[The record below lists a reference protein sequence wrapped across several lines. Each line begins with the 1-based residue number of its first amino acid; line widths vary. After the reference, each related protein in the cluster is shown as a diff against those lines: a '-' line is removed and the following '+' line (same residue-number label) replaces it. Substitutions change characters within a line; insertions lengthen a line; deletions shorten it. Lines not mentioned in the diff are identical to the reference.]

1 MSTNLLIVLRTMSKV
16 GIYALIILQSMTLAL
31 AGDVNSQ
38 GKLLKDLSIQLTEE
52 RIELLQLFRSI
63 EEKTGISFAYKI
75 REIRGT
81 EISITPR
88 EWNLEDL
95 LREISIQKKLSFR
108 RINKTITVNKSATE
122 SSLPVV
128 FDDYTEKIQVKGRV
142 VDENNEPLPGATVLE
157 KGTSNG
163 TITDMEGN
171 YMISV
176 DEDAVLVVR
185 FLGYATVEQAV
196 AGRNVIDFNLE
207 ADLQSLSEIV
217 VVGYATQLKEN
228 VTGAITEIKS
238 DFLENRPL
246 TDVQSGL
253 IAAAPGVRINQNTG
267 RPGSSPSIS
276 IRGRTTFGSDGGVLV
291 IVDGVESALGFV
303 DPNVIES
310 ITVLKDA
317 SASAIYGS
325 RAANGVILITT
336 KSGERGG
343 RMRVNYTFNTGW
355 QTPTMV
361 PELVNAED
369 YMIMRNK
376 GAVNDGNAEEFTP
389 EEIELARNG
398 GTFDTDWADVLYN
411 NPARQTTHSLNITG
425 ASDRSD
431 YLFSLGYL
439 TQEGINIAADD
450 YQRYNLRL
458 KLNND
463 ATDWLRVGTNVSL
476 TYRDQQS
483 VPIEGDREYRAVPLY
498 PVQLED
504 GRFVLGDGGT
514 SPNPALASSRGAF
527 DTDER
532 ISIEAQ
538 LFARFQI
545 LDGLSFEQKF
555 SVRTVDESSSTWR
568 QDIDYV
574 NLNFVDG
581 ALVDTVAIQALPEG
595 NRYTLGDSRNTR
607 FIHQSI
613 LKYDKSFSN
622 HNFNLLAGFQSDEQI
637 NTGFSAGRQT
647 YLLTALQDLDLG
659 TLPDDGIGSLGLG
672 NTSSRSAWTLAS
684 VFGRISYNYNSK
696 YLIEGSFRYDG
707 SSRFASDNRWGFFPS
722 ASVGWNLGRES
733 FFVDNVSF
741 VDVFKLRASWGQLG
755 DAFTSGIGNYG
766 TFQTVNQND
775 GYVWP
780 NGSEAGFVPGTIANP
795 NLVWETATVRNIG
808 LDAVFFGDKLN
819 LEVEYFVNDREDILD
834 GSPAVPDEFGFN
846 VPTLNGAKM
855 RSEGWEFNISHSNT
869 VGDIRYTVGV
879 NYSNANNEVLQL
891 GESGPRVGGNVIDV
905 GQPFNAIRGFRTDG
919 FFRDQFDIDD
929 YNEAYEVTSELFPP
943 SIGRPRIVDANDDGI
958 IDNEDRVI
966 LDDNTNNHFVGGR
979 LSVTYKN
986 LTLSAI
992 INGILQRKVYWNG
1005 AQVDLHFSGGV
1016 GSPFAAHKSS
1026 YDPDRPFETSN
1037 AEFPRITSGLANYNR
1052 SDLWLKDAAYVR
1064 LRNVTLAYDAAPL
1077 ARKILSDIASLK
1089 IYASIENP
1097 LILWTNFFA
1106 EETGWDP
1113 ELGVGSVSYPLPR
1126 TIAFGLNLNF

>member
-1 MSTNLLIVLRTMSKV
+1 MSTNLLIVLRIMSKV
-16 GIYALIILQSMTLAL
+16 GIYALFILQSLTLAL
-31 AGDVNSQ
+31 ASDVNSQ

-52 RIELLQLFRSI
+52 KIELIQLFRSI
-63 EEKTGISFAYKI
+63 EEETGISFAYKVK
-75 REIRGT
+75 EIRGA

-108 RINKTITVNKSATE
+108 RINKTITVNKSATAR
-122 SSLPVV
+122 SLPVV
-128 FDDYTEKIQVKGRV
+128 LDDYTEKIQVTGRV

-157 KGTSNG
+157 KGTANG
-163 TITDMEGN
+163 TITDMDGN
-171 YMISV
+171 YTISV
-176 DEDAVLVVR
+176 EEDAILVVR
-185 FLGYATVEQAV
+185 FLGYSTIEQAV
-196 AGRNVIDFNLE
+196 AGRSVIDFNLE

-238 DFLENRPL
+238 DFLENRPI

-253 IAAAPGVRINQNTG
+253 IAAAPGVRINQSTG
-267 RPGSSPSIS
+267 RPGESAGIS
-276 IRGRTTFGSDGGVLV
+276 IRGRTTFGNDGGVLV

-336 KSGERGG
+336 KSAKQGDRT
-343 RMRVNYTFNTGW
+343 RVNYTFNTGW

-376 GAVNDGNAEEFTP
+376 GAENDGIPEEFTA

-504 GRFVLGDGGT
+504 GRFILGDGGT

-527 DTDER
+527 DTEER

-538 LFARFQI
+538 LYARFQI
-545 LDGLSFEQKF
+545 LEGLSFEQKF
-555 SVRTVDESSSTWR
+555 SVRTVDESNGTWR
-568 QDIDYV
+568 QDVDYV

-581 ALVDTVAIQALPEG
+581 VYVDTVAIPALPAA
-595 NRYTLGDSRNTR
+595 NRYSLQDSRNTR

-613 LKYDKSFSN
+613 LTYDKSFSN
-622 HNFNLLAGFQSDEQI
+622 HNFNFLAGFQSDEQI
-637 NTGFSAGRQT
+637 NTGFSAGRQNF
-647 YLLTALQDLDLG
+647 LLTSLQDLDLG

-672 NTSSRSAWTLAS
+672 NTSQRSAWTLAS

-696 YLIEGSFRYDG
+696 YLVEGSFRYDG
-707 SSRFASDNRWGFFPS
+707 SSRFAGDNRWGFFPS

-733 FFVDNVSF
+733 FFIDNVSF
-741 VDVFKLRASWGQLG
+741 VDVLKLRASWGQLG
-755 DAFTSGIGNYG
+755 DAFSSGIGNYS
-766 TFQTVNQND
+766 TFQTVNQNN

-780 NGSEAGFVPGTIANP
+780 NGPEVGFAPGTVANP

-808 LDAVFFGDKLN
+808 LDAVLFGDKLN
-819 LEVEYFVNDREDILD
+819 LEVEYFINDREDILD
-834 GSPAVPDEFGFN
+834 GSPAVPDEFGFDA
-846 VPTLNGAKM
+846 PTLNGAKM

-869 VGDIRYTVGV
+869 VGDIGYSVGV

-891 GESGPRVGGNVIDV
+891 GESGPRIGGTVIDV

-929 YNEAYEVTSELFPP
+929 YNEAYEVTSDLFPP
-943 SIGRPRIVDANDDGI
+943 AVGLPRIVDANGDGI
-958 IDNEDRVI
+958 INNDDRVI

-992 INGILQRKVYWNG
+992 INGILQRKVYWTG
-1005 AQVDLHFSGGV
+1005 EQVNLHFSGGV

-1026 YDPDRPFETSN
+1026 FDPDRPFETID
-1037 AEFPRITSGLANYNR
+1037 AEFPRITSGQANYNR

-1064 LRNVTLAYDAAPL
+1064 LRNVTLAYDAAHL
-1077 ARKILSDIASLK
+1077 ARKALPGISSLK

-1097 LILWTNFFA
+1097 MILWTNFFA

-1113 ELGVGSVSYPLPR
+1113 ELGVGSVSYPLAR

>member
-1 MSTNLLIVLRTMSKV
+1 MNTKLLIVLRIMSKV
-16 GIYALIILQSMTLAL
+16 GIYALIIMQSLTLAM

-38 GKLLKDLSIQLTEE
+38 GKLLKEFSIQLTEE
-52 RIELLQLFRSI
+52 KIELLQLFKSI
-63 EEKTGISFAYKI
+63 EKNTGISFAYKVK
-75 REIRGT
+75 EIRGT
-81 EISITPR
+81 EVSITPR
-88 EWNLEDL
+88 GEWNLEDL
-95 LREISIQKKLSFR
+95 LREISVQRKLSFR
-108 RINKTITVNKSATE
+108 RINKTITVNKSAT
-122 SSLPVV
+122 PVV
-128 FDDYTEKIQVKGRV
+128 FDDYNEKIRV
-142 VDENNEPLPGATVLE
+142 SGTVFDENNEPLPGATVLE

-163 TITDMEGN
+163 TITDMNGAYTLSIE
-171 YMISV
+171 
-176 DEDAVLVVR
+176 EDAILEVR
-185 FLGYATVEQAV
+185 FVGYAAAEQAV
-196 AGRNVIDFNLE
+196 SGRSVINFTME

-238 DFLENRPL
+238 EFLENRPL
-246 TDVQSGL
+246 TDVQTGL
-253 IAAAPGVRINQNTG
+253 IAAAPGVRINQSTG
-267 RPGSSPSIS
+267 RPGESPNVS

-336 KSGERGG
+336 KSAVQGD

-355 QTPTMV
+355 QNPTMV

-376 GAVNDGNAEEFTP
+376 GALNDGIAEEFTA
-389 EEIELARNG
+389 EEIEMARNG
-398 GTFDTDWADVLYN
+398 GTFNTDWADVLYN

-425 ASDRSD
+425 ASDKSD

-476 TYRDQQS
+476 TYRDQES
-483 VPIEGDREYRAVPLY
+483 VPVEGDREYRAVPLY
-498 PVQLED
+498 PVQLD
-504 GRFVLGDGGT
+504 DKRFVLGDAGT

-527 DTDER
+527 DTEER

-538 LFARFQI
+538 VYARFQI
-545 LDGLSFEQKF
+545 LKGLSFEQKF
-555 SVRTVDESSSTWR
+555 SVRTVDESNRTWR

-581 ALVDTVAIQALPEG
+581 AYVDTVGVLALPEA
-595 NRYTLGDSRNTR
+595 NRYGVLDSRNTR

-613 LKYDKSFSN
+613 LTYDKSFSN
-622 HNFNLLAGFQSDEQI
+622 HNFNFLAGFQSDEQI
-637 NTGFSAGRQT
+637 NTGFSAGRQSF
-647 YLLTALQDLDLG
+647 LLTSLQDLDLG
-659 TLPDDGIGSLGLG
+659 TLPDDDVGSLGLG
-672 NTSSRSAWTLAS
+672 NTSQRSAWTLAS
-684 VFGRISYNYNSK
+684 VFGRVSYNYNSK
-696 YLIEGSFRYDG
+696 YMIEGSFRYDG
-707 SSRFASDNRWGFFPS
+707 VSRFAEDNRWGFFPS
-722 ASVGWNLGRES
+722 ASVGWNLGREP
-733 FFVDNVSF
+733 FFIDNVSF

-755 DAFTSGIGNYG
+755 DAFTSGIGNYD

-780 NGSEAGFVPGTIANP
+780 NGSEAGFVPGTVANP
-795 NLVWETATVRNIG
+795 DLVWETATVRNIG
-808 LDAVFFGDKLN
+808 LDAVFLDNKLN
-819 LEVEYFVNDREDILD
+819 IEVEYFVNDREDILD
-834 GSPAVPDEFGFN
+834 GSPAVPDEFGFDA
-846 VPTLNGAKM
+846 PTLNGAKM
-855 RSEGWEFNISHSNT
+855 RSKGWEFNLSHSNT
-869 VGDIRYTVGV
+869 VGDISYSVGV
-879 NYSNANNEVLQL
+879 NYSNADNEVLRL
-891 GESGPRVGGNVIDV
+891 GESGPRIGGTVIDV

-929 YNEAYEVTSELFPP
+929 YNEAYEVTSDLFPP
-943 SIGRPRIVDANDDGI
+943 VIGRPRIADANGDGI
-958 IDNEDRVI
+958 INNDDRVI
-966 LDDNTNNHFVGGR
+966 LDDNTDNHFVGSR

-992 INGILQRKVYWNG
+992 INGVLQRKVYWNG
-1005 AQVDLHFSGGV
+1005 QQVDLHFSGGV

-1052 SDLWLKDAAYVR
+1052 SDLWLKEAAYIR
-1064 LRNVTLAYDAAPL
+1064 LRNVTLAYDAASL
-1077 ARKILSDIASLK
+1077 ARKVLSGITSLK

-1097 LILWTNFFA
+1097 LILWTNFFG
-1106 EETGWDP
+1106 EDTGWDP
-1113 ELGVGSVSYPLPR
+1113 ELGVGAVSYPLPR